1 VVRVGGNLR
10 TLLPTVPRVTGQIA
24 EAVARPAPESVLS
37 AGEIETWKSITSMAT
52 KKTPILRTLLGHAEV
67 AT

>member
-1 VVRVGGNLR
+1 
-10 TLLPTVPRVTGQIA
+10 VPRVTGQIA